1 MKKIVI
7 FAGTTEGRRLSE
19 ILADAGIAHTVCV
32 ATEYGE
38 IVMREQTDSTEAAQA
53 DGQPLVEL
61 HCGRM
66 DREQMQKFLHDE
78 GYEIVVDA
86 THPYARAVTEN
97 LWGAVDTLKSLEK
110 DAHFPIYLRLEREIA
125 GITEADGN
133 VTNIQYFE
141 NNADCAKALENTEG
155 NILLTTGSKELAVYC
170 ASGRLNNRLYVR
182 ILPGRESL
190 ELCMD
195 QGIKGRQILAL
206 QGPFSTEMN
215 AAILKQY
222 DIRHMV
228 TKNSGRTGGYQEKL
242 AAAEMLGIPV
252 YVIEPAQKTSDAA
265 GNIPGTDAYSFAG
278 ICGKLEQLCDCKLS
292 PQGSLEICLAGIGMG
307 SKDGQTQEVQH
318 AIETADILL
327 GAERMIEG
335 YSARIE
341 KKPYYMTAQI
351 LPYLEQLQESESLAQ
366 QGTLRVTV
374 LFSGDTGFYSGC
386 RKLYVAL
393 QEAIAAGQLKGSV
406 KILPGISSV
415 VSLAARVGESYEDA
429 AVLSMHGKK
438 LNHLPATVAGHEK
451 TFLLTSGSED
461 IRKIGRMLTETGL
474 GTCEV
479 IVGYQLSYPEENIR
493 ILTPEQCEEIT
504 EDGLYTCMIRNPHPQ
519 PGRLTHGREDTCFL
533 RDSSGTEGKMR
544 RTPMTKEE
552 VREVSIC
559 KLHLTERSVVYDIG
573 SGTGSVAVEIA
584 GLSGQL
590 QVYAIER
597 KPEAVELLRK
607 NREHFRMDNMEIIE
621 APAPEGLEELPVPTH
636 AFIGGSGGRLQE
648 ILQVL
653 YRKNPHMR
661 IVINAISM
669 ETIAELREV
678 METFPVEDEEILQM
692 QVNRVKKF
700 WSYHLPQAENP
711 VWICSFTF
719 RERETDLVDKV
730 KKALLAEEE
739 NRNRGN
745 GEVQR

>member
-38 IVMREQTDSTEAAQA
+38 IVMREQTDAEAVRAKEQSI
-53 DGQPLVEL
+53 VSL

-66 DREQMQKFLHDE
+66 DRQQMEEFLRNE

-86 THPYARAVTEN
+86 THPYARVVTEN
-97 LWGAVDTLKSLEK
+97 IQSAVNTLRAMERETQ
-110 DAHFPIYLRLEREIA
+110 FPIYLRLEREISE
-125 GITEADGN
+125 TPEAEDPD
-133 VTNIQYFE
+133 VSIRYFE
-141 NNADCAKALENTEG
+141 SNADCAKALENTDG
-155 NILLTTGSKELAVYC
+155 NILLTTGSKELATYC
-170 ASGRLNNRLYVR
+170 ASGRLHDRLYVR

-190 ELCMD
+190 ELCME

-222 DIRHMV
+222 DICHMV

-242 AAAEMLGIPV
+242 EAAKMLGIPV
-252 YVIEPAQKTSDAA
+252 YVIQPARKA
-265 GNIPGTDAYSFAG
+265 GEAMWNMPRTDMYSFAG
-278 ICGKLEQLCDCKLS
+278 ICGKLEQLCACKLS
-292 PQGSLEICLAGIGMG
+292 GQGSMEICLAGIGMG

-327 GAERMIEG
+327 GAERMIER
-335 YSARIE
+335 YSAKIE
-341 KKPYYMTAQI
+341 KRPYYMTEQI
-351 LPYLEQLQESESLAQ
+351 LPYLEQLQKKGITAQKDSLQ
-366 QGTLRVTV
+366 ITV

-386 RKLYVAL
+386 RKLYMAL
-393 QEAIAAGQLKGSV
+393 QEAIATGALNAGV
-406 KILPGISSV
+406 RILPGISSV
-415 VSLAARVGESYEDA
+415 VTLAARGGESYEDA
-429 AVLSMHGKK
+429 AILSMHGKK
-438 LNHLPATVAGHEK
+438 LNRLSATVESHEK
-451 TFLLTSGSED
+451 VFLLTSGSED
-461 IRKIGRMLTETGL
+461 IRKIGRLLAEAGMTD
-474 GTCEV
+474 CEV
-479 IVGYQLSYPEENIR
+479 IVGYQMSYPEESIR
-493 ILTPEQCEEIT
+493 ILTPGQCEEIT
-504 EDGLYTCMIRNPHPQ
+504 EEGLYTCLIRNPHWQ
-519 PGRLTHGREDTCFL
+519 PERLTHGRADICFL
-533 RDSSGTEGKMR
+533 RDASENEGKLR

-559 KLHLTERSVVYDIG
+559 KLHLTQNAVVYDIG
-573 SGTGSVAVEIA
+573 SGTGSVAIEIA
-584 GLSGQL
+584 GVPGRV

-607 NREHFRMDNMEIIE
+607 NSAQFHMDNIQIIE

-636 AFIGGSGGRLQE
+636 AFIGGSGGKLMD

-669 ETIAELREV
+669 ETIAELKEV
-678 METFPVEDEEILQM
+678 LDTFPVEEEEILQM
-692 QVNRVKKF
+692 QVSRVKKIL
-700 WSYHLPQAENP
+700 SYHLPQAENP

-719 RERETDLVDKV
+719 RETGTDPMDNSKKTKPGAGETGTGK
-730 KKALLAEEE
+730 
-739 NRNRGN
+739 N

>member
-38 IVMREQTDSTEAAQA
+38 IVMREQMDAEAAGA
-53 DGQPLVEL
+53 KKQPLVSL
-61 HCGRM
+61 HRGRM
-66 DREQMQKFLHDE
+66 DRKQIEEFLRNE
-78 GYEIVVDA
+78 GYGIVVDA
-86 THPYARAVTEN
+86 THPYAKVVTEN
-97 LWGAVDTLKSLEK
+97 LRGAVAALQTSEK
-110 DAHFPIYLRLEREIA
+110 KAQFPIYLRLEREISE
-125 GITEADGN
+125 TPEAEDPA
-133 VTNIQYFE
+133 VSIRYFE
-141 NNADCAKALENTEG
+141 SNADCAKALENTEG
-155 NILLTTGSKELAVYC
+155 NILLTTGSKELATYC
-170 ASGRLNNRLYVR
+170 ASGRLHDRLYVR

-190 ELCMD
+190 ELCME

-228 TKNSGRTGGYQEKL
+228 TKNSGRTGGYREKL
-242 AAAEMLGIPV
+242 EAAKMLGIPV
-252 YVIEPAQKTSDAA
+252 YVIEPARKTPDAT
-265 GNIPGTDAYSFAG
+265 GHMLRTDTYSFTG

-292 PQGSLEICLAGIGMG
+292 GQGSMEICLAGIGMG

-318 AIETADILL
+318 VIETADILL

-335 YSARIE
+335 YSAKIE
-341 KKPYYMTAQI
+341 KRPYYMAEQI
-351 LPYLEQLQESESLAQ
+351 LPYLEQLQKNGFTAQ
-366 QGTLRVTV
+366 KDPLRVTV

-393 QEAIAAGQLKGSV
+393 QETIAAGALNAGV
-406 KILPGISSV
+406 RILPGISSV

-429 AVLSMHGKK
+429 AILSMHGKK
-438 LNHLPATVAGHEK
+438 LKRLSATVESHEK
-451 TFLLTSGSED
+451 VFLLTSGSED
-461 IRKIGRMLTETGL
+461 IRKIGRLLAEAGLTD
-474 GTCEV
+474 CEV
-479 IVGYQLSYPEENIR
+479 TVGYQLSYPEESIR

-504 EDGLYTCMIRNPHPQ
+504 GEGLYTCLIRNPHWQ
-519 PGRLTHGREDTCFL
+519 PERLTHGRADICFL
-533 RDSSGTEGKMR
+533 RDAK
-544 RTPMTKEE
+544 TPMTKEE

-559 KLHLTERSVVYDIG
+559 KLHLTQNAVVYDIG
-573 SGTGSVAVEIA
+573 SGTGSVAIEIA
-584 GLSGQL
+584 GVPGGV

-607 NREHFRMDNMEIIE
+607 NQEQFHMDNIQIIE
-621 APAPEGLEELPVPTH
+621 ALAPEGLEELPVPTH
-636 AFIGGSGGRLQE
+636 AFIGGSGGRLLD

-669 ETIAELREV
+669 ETIAELKEV
-678 METFPVEDEEILQM
+678 LDTFPVEEEEILQM
-692 QVNRVKKF
+692 QVSRVKKLGG
-700 WSYHLPQAENP
+700 YHLPQAENP

-719 RERETDLVDKV
+719 REIGTAPMDNAKKTKPGAGETGNGK
-730 KKALLAEEE
+730 
-739 NRNRGN
+739 N

>member
-38 IVMREQTDSTEAAQA
+38 IVMREQMDAEAAGA
-53 DGQPLVEL
+53 KKQPLVSL
-61 HCGRM
+61 HRGRM
-66 DREQMQKFLHDE
+66 DRKQIEEFLRNE
-78 GYEIVVDA
+78 GYGIVVDA
-86 THPYARAVTEN
+86 THPYAKVVTEN
-97 LWGAVDTLKSLEK
+97 LRGAVAALQTSEK
-110 DAHFPIYLRLEREIA
+110 KAQFPIYLRLEREISE
-125 GITEADGN
+125 TPEAEDPA
-133 VTNIQYFE
+133 VSIRYFE
-141 NNADCAKALENTEG
+141 SNADCAKALENTEG
-155 NILLTTGSKELAVYC
+155 NILLTTGSKELATYC
-170 ASGRLNNRLYVR
+170 ASGRLHDRLYVR

-190 ELCMD
+190 ELCME

-228 TKNSGRTGGYQEKL
+228 TKNSGRTGGYREKL
-242 AAAEMLGIPV
+242 EAAKMLGIPV
-252 YVIEPAQKTSDAA
+252 YVIEPARKIPDAT
-265 GNIPGTDAYSFAG
+265 GHMLRTDTYSFTG

-292 PQGSLEICLAGIGMG
+292 GQGSMEICLAGIGMG

-318 AIETADILL
+318 VIETADILL

-335 YSARIE
+335 YSAKIE
-341 KKPYYMTAQI
+341 KRPYYMAEQI
-351 LPYLEQLQESESLAQ
+351 LPYLEQLQKNGFTAQ
-366 QGTLRVTV
+366 KDPLRVTV

-393 QEAIAAGQLKGSV
+393 QETIAAGALNAGV
-406 KILPGISSV
+406 RILPGISSV

-429 AVLSMHGKK
+429 AILSMHGKK
-438 LNHLPATVAGHEK
+438 LKRLSATVESHEK
-451 TFLLTSGSED
+451 VFLLTSGSED
-461 IRKIGRMLTETGL
+461 IRKIGRLLAEAGLTD
-474 GTCEV
+474 CEV
-479 IVGYQLSYPEENIR
+479 TVGYQLSYPEESIQ

-504 EDGLYTCMIRNPHPQ
+504 GEGLYTCLIRNPHWQ
-519 PGRLTHGREDTCFL
+519 PERLTHGRADICFL
-533 RDSSGTEGKMR
+533 RDAK
-544 RTPMTKEE
+544 TPMTKEE

-559 KLHLTERSVVYDIG
+559 KLHLTQNAVVYDIG
-573 SGTGSVAVEIA
+573 SGTGSVAIEIA
-584 GLSGQL
+584 GVPGGV

-607 NREHFRMDNMEIIE
+607 NQEQFHMDNIQIIE
-621 APAPEGLEELPVPTH
+621 ALAPEGLEELPVPTH
-636 AFIGGSGGRLQE
+636 AFIGGSGGRLLD

-669 ETIAELREV
+669 ETIAELKEV
-678 METFPVEDEEILQM
+678 LDTFPVEEEEILQM
-692 QVNRVKKF
+692 QVSRVKKLGG
-700 WSYHLPQAENP
+700 YHLPQAENP

-719 RERETDLVDKV
+719 REIGTAPMDNAKKTKPGAGETGNGK
-730 KKALLAEEE
+730 
-739 NRNRGN
+739 N

>member
-38 IVMREQTDSTEAAQA
+38 IVMREQTDAEAAGA
-53 DGQPLVEL
+53 KEQPLVSL
-61 HCGRM
+61 HRGRM
-66 DREQMQKFLHDE
+66 DRKQMEEFLCNE

-86 THPYARAVTEN
+86 THPYAKVVTEN
-97 LWGAVDTLKSLEK
+97 LRGAVATLQTSEK
-110 DAHFPIYLRLEREIA
+110 KAQFPIYLRLEREIVE
-125 GITEADGN
+125 TPEAEN
-133 VTNIQYFE
+133 PAVNIRYFE
-141 NNADCAKALENTEG
+141 SNADCARTLENTEG
-155 NILLTTGSKELAVYC
+155 NILLTTGSKELAMYC
-170 ASGRLNNRLYVR
+170 TSGRLHDRLYVR

-190 ELCMD
+190 ELCME

-242 AAAEMLGIPV
+242 EAAKILGIPV
-252 YVIEPAQKTSDAA
+252 YVIQPAKKAV
-265 GNIPGTDAYSFAG
+265 DAYSFAG
-278 ICGKLEQLCDCKLS
+278 ICRKLEQLCDCKFS
-292 PQGSLEICLAGIGMG
+292 GQGSMEIRLAGIGMG

-327 GAERMIEG
+327 GAERMIER
-335 YSARIE
+335 YSAKIE
-341 KKPYYMTAQI
+341 KRPYYMTEQI
-351 LPYLEQLQESESLAQ
+351 LPYLEQLQKNGITAQ
-366 QGTLRVTV
+366 KDPLRVTV

-393 QEAIAAGQLKGSV
+393 QEAVAAGVLNAGVQ
-406 KILPGISSV
+406 ILPGISSV
-415 VSLAARVGESYEDA
+415 VSLSARVGESYEDA
-429 AVLSMHGKK
+429 AILSMHGKK
-438 LNHLPATVAGHEK
+438 LNRLSATVESHEK
-451 TFLLTSGSED
+451 VFLLTSGSED
-461 IRKIGRMLTETGL
+461 IRKIGRLLAEAGLTD
-474 GTCEV
+474 CEV
-479 IVGYQLSYPEENIR
+479 TVGYQMSYPEENIR
-493 ILTPEQCEEIT
+493 LLTPGKCEEIT
-504 EDGLYTCMIRNPHPQ
+504 EEGLYTCLIRNPHWQ
-519 PGRLTHGREDTCFL
+519 PERLSHGRADTCFL
-533 RDSSGTEGKMR
+533 RDAK
-544 RTPMTKEE
+544 TPMTKEE

-559 KLHLTERSVVYDIG
+559 KLHLTQNAVVYDIG
-573 SGTGSVAVEIA
+573 SGTGSVAIEIA
-584 GLSGQL
+584 GVPGEV

-607 NREHFRMDNMEIIE
+607 NREQFHMDNIQIIE

-636 AFIGGSGGRLQE
+636 AFIGGSGGRLMD
-648 ILQVL
+648 ILRVL
-653 YRKNPHMR
+653 YRKNSHMR

-669 ETIAELREV
+669 ETIAEFKEV
-678 METFPVEDEEILQM
+678 LDTFPVEEEEILQM
-692 QVNRVKKF
+692 QVSRVKKLGG
-700 WSYHLPQAENP
+700 YHLPQAENP

-719 RERETDLVDKV
+719 REIGTDPMDNATKTKQDAGETGNGK
-730 KKALLAEEE
+730 
-739 NRNRGN
+739 N

>member
-1 MKKIVI
+1 MESRMKKIVI

-38 IVMREQTDSTEAAQA
+38 IVMREQTDAETARTKE
-53 DGQPLVEL
+53 QPFVSL
-61 HCGRM
+61 HRGRM
-66 DREQMQKFLHDE
+66 DREQMEEFLRNE

-86 THPYARAVTEN
+86 THPYARVVTEN
-97 LWGAVDTLKSLEK
+97 IQSAVNTLRTTERETQ
-110 DAHFPIYLRLEREIA
+110 FPIYLRLEREIA
-125 GITEADGN
+125 ETPEAEDPA
-133 VTNIQYFE
+133 VSIRYFE
-141 NNADCAKALENTEG
+141 SNADCANVLENTEG
-155 NILLTTGSKELAVYC
+155 NILLTTGSKELATYC
-170 ASGRLNNRLYVR
+170 ASGRLHDRLYVR

-190 ELCMD
+190 ELCME

-215 AAILKQY
+215 VAILKQY

-242 AAAEMLGIPV
+242 EAAKMLGILV
-252 YVIEPAQKTSDAA
+252 YVIQPAGKAWDT
-265 GNIPGTDAYSFAG
+265 YSFAG
-278 ICGKLEQLCDCKLS
+278 ICEKLEQLCDCKIS
-292 PQGSLEICLAGIGMG
+292 GQGSMEICLAGIGMG
-307 SKDGQTQEVQH
+307 SKVGQTQEVQH

-327 GAERMIEG
+327 GAERMIER
-335 YSARIE
+335 YSAKIE
-341 KKPYYMTAQI
+341 KRPYYMTEQI
-351 LPYLEQLQESESLAQ
+351 LPYLEQLQENGITAQ
-366 QGTLRVTV
+366 KDPLRVTV

-393 QEAIAAGQLKGSV
+393 QEAVAIGALNAEV
-406 KILPGISSV
+406 RILPGISSV
-415 VSLAARVGESYEDA
+415 ATLAARVGESYEDA
-429 AVLSMHGKK
+429 AILSMHGKK
-438 LNHLPATVAGHEK
+438 LNRLSTTVESHEK
-451 TFLLTSGSED
+451 VFLLTSGNED
-461 IRKIGRMLTETGL
+461 IRKIGRSLAEAGLTD
-474 GTCEV
+474 CEV
-479 IVGYQLSYPEENIR
+479 TVGYQLSYPEESIR
-493 ILTPEQCEEIT
+493 ILTPGQCEEIT
-504 EDGLYTCMIRNPHPQ
+504 GEGLYTCLIRNPHWQ
-519 PGRLTHGREDTCFL
+519 PERLTHGRADICFL
-533 RDSSGTEGKMR
+533 RDAK
-544 RTPMTKEE
+544 TPMTKEE

-559 KLHLTERSVVYDIG
+559 KLHLTQNAVVYDIG
-573 SGTGSVAVEIA
+573 SGTGSVAIEIA
-584 GLSGQL
+584 GVPGRV

-607 NREHFRMDNMEIIE
+607 NREHFHMDNIQIIE

-636 AFIGGSGGRLQE
+636 AFIGGSGGRLLD

-678 METFPVEDEEILQM
+678 LEAFSVEEEEILQM
-692 QVNRVKKF
+692 QVSRVKKLLN
-700 WSYHLPQAENP
+700 YHLPQAENP

-719 RERETDLVDKV
+719 RETGTDPMDNEKKTKQDAGETGNGK
-730 KKALLAEEE
+730 
-739 NRNRGN
+739 N

>member
-38 IVMREQTDSTEAAQA
+38 IVMREQTDAEAAGA
-53 DGQPLVEL
+53 KEQPLVSL
-61 HCGRM
+61 HRGRM
-66 DREQMQKFLHDE
+66 DRKQMEEFLCNE

-86 THPYARAVTEN
+86 THPYAKVVTEN
-97 LWGAVDTLKSLEK
+97 LRGAVATLQTSEK
-110 DAHFPIYLRLEREIA
+110 KAHFPIYLRLEREIVE
-125 GITEADGN
+125 TPEAEN
-133 VTNIQYFE
+133 PAVNIRYFE
-141 NNADCAKALENTEG
+141 SNADCARALENTEG
-155 NILLTTGSKELAVYC
+155 NILLTTGSKELATYC
-170 ASGRLNNRLYVR
+170 ASGRLHDRLYVR

-190 ELCMD
+190 ELCME

-228 TKNSGRTGGYQEKL
+228 TKNSGRIGGYQEKL
-242 AAAEMLGIPV
+242 EAAKILGIPV
-252 YVIEPAQKTSDAA
+252 YVIQPARKAVEAT
-265 GNIPGTDAYSFAG
+265 GNTLRTDTYSFAG
-278 ICGKLEQLCDCKLS
+278 ICRKLEQLCDCKLS
-292 PQGSLEICLAGIGMG
+292 GQGSMEICLAGIGMG

-327 GAERMIEG
+327 GAERMIER
-335 YSARIE
+335 YSAKIE
-341 KKPYYMTAQI
+341 KRPYYMTEQI
-351 LPYLEQLQESESLAQ
+351 LPYLEQLQKNGLTAQ
-366 QGTLRVTV
+366 KDPLQVTV

-393 QEAIAAGQLKGSV
+393 QEAVAAGALNAGV
-406 KILPGISSV
+406 RILPGISSV
-415 VSLAARVGESYEDA
+415 ATLAARVGESYEDA
-429 AVLSMHGKK
+429 AILSMHGKK
-438 LNHLPATVAGHEK
+438 LNRLSTTVESHEK
-451 TFLLTSGSED
+451 VFLLTSGSED
-461 IRKIGRMLTETGL
+461 IRKIGHLLAEAGLTD
-474 GTCEV
+474 CEV
-479 IVGYQLSYPEENIR
+479 IVGYQLSYPEESIR
-493 ILTPEQCEEIT
+493 ILTPGQCEEIT
-504 EDGLYTCMIRNPHPQ
+504 EEGLYTCLIRNPHWQ
-519 PGRLTHGREDTCFL
+519 PERLTHGRADTCFL
-533 RDSSGTEGKMR
+533 RDASGTEEKLR

-559 KLHLTERSVVYDIG
+559 KLHLTQNAVVYDIG
-573 SGTGSVAVEIA
+573 SGTGSVAIETA
-584 GLSGQL
+584 GVPGEVR
-590 QVYAIER
+590 VYAIER

-607 NREHFRMDNMEIIE
+607 NREQFHMDNIQIIE

-636 AFIGGSGGRLQE
+636 AFIGGSGGRLLD
-648 ILQVL
+648 ILQTL

-669 ETIAELREV
+669 ETIAELKEV
-678 METFPVEDEEILQM
+678 LDTFPVEEEEILQM
-692 QVNRVKKF
+692 QVSRVKKLGG
-700 WSYHLPQAENP
+700 YHLPQAENP

-719 RERETDLVDKV
+719 RETGTDPMDNATKTKQDAGETGNGK
-730 KKALLAEEE
+730 
-739 NRNRGN
+739 N

>member
-38 IVMREQTDSTEAAQA
+38 IVMREQTDLATVQEN
-53 DGQPLVEL
+53 GQPLVKL
-61 HCGRM
+61 HRGRM
-66 DREQMQKFLHDE
+66 DREQMEEFLRNE

-86 THPYARAVTEN
+86 THPYAEVVTEN
-97 LWGAVDTLKSLEK
+97 IRGAVAAIQSSEK
-110 DAHFPIYLRLEREIA
+110 DAQFPIYLRLERQIDGA
-125 GITEADGN
+125 AEAEEN

-141 NNADCAKALENTEG
+141 NNADCVKALEDTEG
-155 NILLTTGSKELAVYC
+155 NILLTTGSKELATYC
-170 ASGRLNNRLYVR
+170 ASGRLHDRLYVR

-190 ELCMD
+190 ELCME

-242 AAAEMLGIPV
+242 EAAKMLGIPV
-252 YVIEPAQKTSDAA
+252 YVIEPAQKTSNAA
-265 GNIPGTDAYSFAG
+265 GNMLGTDTYSFAG
-278 ICGKLEQLCDCKLS
+278 ICGKLEELCDCKLFG
-292 PQGSLEICLAGIGMG
+292 QGSMEICLAGIGMG
-307 SKDGQTQEVQH
+307 SRDTQTQEVQH

-335 YSARIE
+335 YSAKIE
-341 KKPYYMTAQI
+341 KQPHYMSAQI
-351 LPYLEQLQESESLAQ
+351 LPYLEQLQKSGITAQ
-366 QGTLRVTV
+366 QEKLRVTV

-393 QEAIAAGQLKGSV
+393 QEAITAGRLNAKV
-406 KILPGISSV
+406 RILPGISSV
-415 VSLAARVGESYEDA
+415 VSLAARMGESYEDA
-429 AVLSMHGKK
+429 AILSMHGKK
-438 LNHLPATVAGHEK
+438 LNHLSATVESHEK
-451 TFLLTSGSED
+451 VFLLTSGSED
-461 IRKIGRMLTETGL
+461 IRKIGRLLAEAGLTD
-474 GTCEV
+474 CEV
-479 IVGYQLSYPEENIR
+479 IAGYQMSYPEESIR

-504 EDGLYTCMIRNPHPQ
+504 EEGLYTCLIRNPHPQ
-519 PGRLTHGREDTCFL
+519 PRRLTHGRADSCFL
-533 RDSSGTEGKMR
+533 RDASGTEGNLR

-559 KLHLTERSVVYDIG
+559 KLHLTNGAVVYDIG
-573 SGTGSVAVEIA
+573 SGTGSVAIEIA
-584 GLSGQL
+584 GVPGRV

-607 NREHFRMDNMEIIE
+607 NREHFHMDNIQIIE

-636 AFIGGSGGRLQE
+636 AFIGGSGGRLPD

-653 YRKNPHMR
+653 YRKNPHIR

-669 ETIAELREV
+669 ETIAELKEV
-678 METFPVEDEEILQM
+678 LEAFPVEDEEILQM
-692 QVNRVKKF
+692 QVNRVKKLG
-700 WSYHLPQAENP
+700 SYHLPQAENP

-719 RERETDLVDKV
+719 REEE
-730 KKALLAEEE
+730 KKDS
-739 NRNRGN
+739 
-745 GEVQR
+745 

>member
-38 IVMREQTDSTEAAQA
+38 IVMREQMEGTEAARTK
-53 DGQPLVEL
+53 GQPLVSL
-61 HCGRM
+61 HRGRM
-66 DREQMQKFLHDE
+66 DRKQMEEFLCNE

-86 THPYARAVTEN
+86 THPYARVVTEN
-97 LWGAVDTLKSLEK
+97 IRDAVKTQS
-110 DAHFPIYLRLEREIA
+110 PIYLRLEREISE
-125 GITEADGN
+125 TPEAEN
-133 VTNIQYFE
+133 PAVSIRYFE
-141 NNADCAKALENTEG
+141 SNADCAKALENTEG
-155 NILLTTGSKELAVYC
+155 NILLTTGSKELATYC
-170 ASGRLNNRLYVR
+170 ASGRLHDRLYVR

-190 ELCMD
+190 ELCME

-242 AAAEMLGIPV
+242 EAAKILGIPV
-252 YVIEPAQKTSDAA
+252 YVIEPARKTPDAT
-265 GNIPGTDAYSFAG
+265 GHMLRTDTYSFAG

-292 PQGSLEICLAGIGMG
+292 GQGSMEICLAGIGMG

-327 GAERMIEG
+327 GAERMIER
-335 YSARIE
+335 YSAKIE
-341 KKPYYMTAQI
+341 KRPYYMTEQI
-351 LPYLEQLQESESLAQ
+351 LPYLEQLQENGITAQ
-366 QGTLRVTV
+366 KDPLRVTV

-386 RKLYVAL
+386 RKLYAAL
-393 QEAIAAGQLKGSV
+393 QEAVAIGALKAEV
-406 KILPGISSV
+406 RTLPGISSV
-415 VSLAARVGESYEDA
+415 ATLAARVGESYEDA
-429 AVLSMHGKK
+429 AILSMHGKK
-438 LNHLPATVAGHEK
+438 LNRLSTTVESHEK
-451 TFLLTSGSED
+451 VFLLTSGSED
-461 IRKIGRMLTETGL
+461 IRKIGRLLAEAGLTD
-474 GTCEV
+474 CEV
-479 IVGYQLSYPEENIR
+479 IVGYQLSYPEESIR
-493 ILTPEQCEEIT
+493 ILTPGQCEEIT
-504 EDGLYTCMIRNPHPQ
+504 EEGLYTCLIRNPHWQ
-519 PGRLTHGREDTCFL
+519 PERLTHGRSDTCFL
-533 RDSSGTEGKMR
+533 RDAK
-544 RTPMTKEE
+544 TPMTKEE

-559 KLHLTERSVVYDIG
+559 KLHLTQNAVVYDIG
-573 SGTGSVAVEIA
+573 SGTGSVAIEIA
-584 GLSGQL
+584 GVPGGV

-607 NREHFRMDNMEIIE
+607 NREQFHMDNIQIIE

-636 AFIGGSGGRLQE
+636 AFIGGSGGRLLD
-648 ILQVL
+648 ILRVL

-669 ETIAELREV
+669 ETIAELKEV
-678 METFPVEDEEILQM
+678 LDTFPVAEEEILQM
-692 QVNRVKKF
+692 QVSRVKKLL
-700 WSYHLPQAENP
+700 SYHLPQAENP

-719 RERETDLVDKV
+719 REIGTDPMDNEEKTKPDAGETGNGK
-730 KKALLAEEE
+730 
-739 NRNRGN
+739 N

>member
-38 IVMREQTDSTEAAQA
+38 IVMREQTDAEAARA
-53 DGQPLVEL
+53 KGHSLVSL
-61 HCGRM
+61 HRGRM
-66 DREQMQKFLHDE
+66 DRKQMEEFLCND

-86 THPYARAVTEN
+86 THPYARVVTEN
-97 LWGAVDTLKSLEK
+97 IRDAVKTQSS
-110 DAHFPIYLRLEREIA
+110 IYLRLEREISQ
-125 GITEADGN
+125 TPEAEDPA
-133 VTNIQYFE
+133 VSIRYFE
-141 NNADCAKALENTEG
+141 SNADCAKVLENTEG
-155 NILLTTGSKELAVYC
+155 NILLTTGSKELATYC
-170 ASGRLNNRLYVR
+170 ASGRLHERLYVR

-190 ELCMD
+190 ELCME

-228 TKNSGRTGGYQEKL
+228 TKNSGRTGGYREKL
-242 AAAEMLGIPV
+242 EAAKMLGIPV
-252 YVIEPAQKTSDAA
+252 YVIQPVKNTVEAI
-265 GNIPGTDAYSFAG
+265 GNMPRTDTYSFEG

-292 PQGSLEICLAGIGMG
+292 GQGSMEICLAGIGMG

-327 GAERMIEG
+327 GAERMIER
-335 YSARIE
+335 YSAKIE
-341 KKPYYMTAQI
+341 KRPYYMTEQI
-351 LPYLEQLQESESLAQ
+351 LPYLEQLQKNGFTAQ
-366 QGTLRVTV
+366 KDPLRVTV

-393 QEAIAAGQLKGSV
+393 QETIAAGALNARV
-406 KILPGISSV
+406 RILPGISSV

-429 AVLSMHGKK
+429 AILSMHGKK
-438 LNHLPATVAGHEK
+438 LNRLSATVESHEK
-451 TFLLTSGSED
+451 VFLLTSGSED
-461 IRKIGRMLTETGL
+461 IRKIGRLLAEAGLTD
-474 GTCEV
+474 CEV
-479 IVGYQLSYPEENIR
+479 IVGYQLSYPEESIR
-493 ILTPEQCEEIT
+493 ILTPGQCEEIT
-504 EDGLYTCMIRNPHPQ
+504 EEGLYTCLIRNPHWQ
-519 PGRLTHGREDTCFL
+519 PERLTHGRSDTCFL
-533 RDSSGTEGKMR
+533 RDAK
-544 RTPMTKEE
+544 TPMTKEE

-559 KLHLTERSVVYDIG
+559 KLHLTQNAVVYDIG
-573 SGTGSVAVEIA
+573 SGTGSVAIEIA
-584 GLSGQL
+584 GVPGGV

-597 KPEAVELLRK
+597 KPETVELLRK
-607 NREHFRMDNMEIIE
+607 NREQFHMDNIQIIE

-636 AFIGGSGGRLQE
+636 AFVGGSGGRLPD
-648 ILQVL
+648 ILQTL

-669 ETIAELREV
+669 ETIAELKEV
-678 METFPVEDEEILQM
+678 LDTFPVEEEEILQM
-692 QVNRVKKF
+692 QVSRVKKLGG
-700 WSYHLPQAENP
+700 YHLPQAENP

-719 RERETDLVDKV
+719 RETGTNPMDNAKKTKPGIGETGNGK
-730 KKALLAEEE
+730 
-739 NRNRGN
+739 N

>member
-1 MKKIVI
+1 M
-7 FAGTTEGRRLSE
+7 SE

-38 IVMREQTDSTEAAQA
+38 IVMREQTESTKAMQTA
-53 DGQPLVEL
+53 GQPIVNL

-86 THPYARAVTEN
+86 THPYARVVTEN
-97 LWGAVDTLKSLEK
+97 LRGAVDTLKSLEK
-110 DAHFPIYLRLEREIA
+110 DAHFPIYLRLERKID
-125 GITEADGN
+125 GITEADGI
-133 VTNIQYFE
+133 VTNVQYFE

-170 ASGRLNNRLYVR
+170 ASGRLKDRLHVR

-190 ELCMD
+190 ELCME

-228 TKNSGRTGGYQEKL
+228 TKNSGRAGGCQEKL
-242 AAAEMLGIPV
+242 EAAKMLGIPV
-252 YVIEPAQKTSDAA
+252 YVIESAQKTSDAA
-265 GNIPGTDAYSFAG
+265 GNIPGTDSYSFAG
-278 ICGKLEQLCDCKLS
+278 ICGKLGQLCDCKIS
-292 PQGSLEICLAGIGMG
+292 QQGSLEICLAGIGMG
-307 SKDGQTQEVQH
+307 SRDCMTKEVQQT
-318 AIETADILL
+318 IETADILL
-327 GAERMIEG
+327 GAERMIAD

-341 KKPYYMTAQI
+341 KKPYYMAAQI
-351 LPYLEQLQESESLAQ
+351 LPYLEKLQESEELAQ
-366 QGTLRVTV
+366 QETLRVAV

-386 RKLYVAL
+386 RKLYVEL
-393 QEAIAAGQLKGSV
+393 QEAIAAGQLRGSV
-406 KILPGISSV
+406 RILPGISSV

-429 AVLSMHGKK
+429 AILSMHGKK
-438 LNHLPATVAGHEK
+438 LNRLAATVESHEK
-451 TFLLTSGSED
+451 VFLLTSGCED
-461 IRKIGRMLTETGL
+461 IRKIGQTLTEAGL
-474 GTCEV
+474 GDCEV
-479 IVGYQLSYPEENIR
+479 IAGYQLSYPEENIR
-493 ILTPEQCEEIT
+493 ILTPEQCEEVT
-504 EDGLYTCMIRNPHPQ
+504 EKGLYTCLIRNPHPQ
-519 PGRLTHGREDTCFL
+519 PEPLTHGRADTCFL
-533 RDSSGTEGKMR
+533 RDASGTGGKLR

-559 KLHLTERSVVYDIG
+559 KLHLTDGAVVYDIG

-584 GLSGQL
+584 GLSETVH
-590 QVYAIER
+590 VYAIER

-607 NREHFRMDNMEIIE
+607 NREHFHMDNMEIIE
-621 APAPEGLEELPVPTH
+621 ALAPEGLEELPVPTH
-636 AFIGGSGGRLQE
+636 AFIGGSGGRLMD
-648 ILQVL
+648 ILQTL

-669 ETIAELREV
+669 ETIAELQEV
-678 METFPVEDEEILQM
+678 LEAFPVEDEEILQM
-692 QVNRVKKF
+692 QVNRVKKLG
-700 WSYHLPQAENP
+700 SYHLPQAENP

-719 RERETDLVDKV
+719 REGETGSMDKV
-730 KKALLAEEE
+730 KKALLTEEE
-739 NRNRGN
+739 NGNREN

>member
-38 IVMREQTDSTEAAQA
+38 IVMREQMDAEAAGAQE
-53 DGQPLVEL
+53 QPLVSL
-61 HCGRM
+61 HRGRM
-66 DREQMQKFLHDE
+66 DRKQIEEFLCNE
-78 GYEIVVDA
+78 GYGIVVDA
-86 THPYARAVTEN
+86 THPYAKVVTEN
-97 LWGAVDTLKSLEK
+97 MRGAVAALQTFEK
-110 DAHFPIYLRLEREIA
+110 KAQSPIYLRLEREISE
-125 GITEADGN
+125 TPEAEN
-133 VTNIQYFE
+133 PAVSIRYFE
-141 NNADCAKALENTEG
+141 SNADCAKALENTEG
-155 NILLTTGSKELAVYC
+155 NILLTIGSKELATYC
-170 ASGRLNNRLYVR
+170 ASGRLHDRLYVR

-190 ELCMD
+190 ELCME

-242 AAAEMLGIPV
+242 EAAKMLGIPV
-252 YVIEPAQKTSDAA
+252 YVIQPARKA
-265 GNIPGTDAYSFAG
+265 GNTYSFAG

-292 PQGSLEICLAGIGMG
+292 GQGSMEICLAGIGMG

-327 GAERMIEG
+327 GAERMIER
-335 YSARIE
+335 YSAKIE
-341 KKPYYMTAQI
+341 KRPYYMAEQI
-351 LPYLEQLQESESLAQ
+351 LPYLEQLQKNGLTVQ
-366 QGTLRVTV
+366 KDPLRVTV

-393 QEAIAAGQLKGSV
+393 QEAIAAGALNAGV
-406 KILPGISSV
+406 RVLPGISSV

-429 AVLSMHGKK
+429 AILSMHGKK
-438 LNHLPATVAGHEK
+438 LNRLSATVESHEK
-451 TFLLTSGSED
+451 VFLLTSGSED
-461 IRKIGRMLTETGL
+461 IRKIGRLLAEAGLTD
-474 GTCEV
+474 CEV
-479 IVGYQLSYPEENIR
+479 IVGYQLSYPAENIQ
-493 ILTPEQCEEIT
+493 ILTPGQCEEIT
-504 EDGLYTCMIRNPHPQ
+504 EEGLYTCLIRNPHWQ
-519 PGRLTHGREDTCFL
+519 PERLTHGRADICFL
-533 RDSSGTEGKMR
+533 RDAK
-544 RTPMTKEE
+544 TPMTKEE

-559 KLHLTERSVVYDIG
+559 KLHLTQNTVVYDIG
-573 SGTGSVAVEIA
+573 SGTGSVAIEIA
-584 GLSGQL
+584 GVSGGV

-607 NREHFRMDNMEIIE
+607 NREQFHMDNIQIIE

-636 AFIGGSGGRLQE
+636 AFIGGSGGRLLD
-648 ILQVL
+648 ILQTL

-669 ETIAELREV
+669 ETIAELKEV
-678 METFPVEDEEILQM
+678 LDTFPVEEEEILQM
-692 QVNRVKKF
+692 QVSRVKKLGG
-700 WSYHLPQAENP
+700 YHLPQAENP

-719 RERETDLVDKV
+719 REIGTDPMDNAKKTKQDAGETGNGK
-730 KKALLAEEE
+730 
-739 NRNRGN
+739 N

>member
-19 ILADAGIAHTVCV
+19 ILADAGITHTVCV

-38 IVMREQTDSTEAAQA
+38 IVMREQTDAEAARTKE
-53 DGQPLVEL
+53 QPFVSL
-61 HCGRM
+61 HRGRM
-66 DREQMQKFLHDE
+66 DREQMEEFLRNE

-86 THPYARAVTEN
+86 THPYARVVTEN
-97 LWGAVDTLKSLEK
+97 LRGAVAALQTSEK
-110 DAHFPIYLRLEREIA
+110 KAQFPIYLRLEREISE
-125 GITEADGN
+125 TPEAEDPA
-133 VTNIQYFE
+133 VSIRYFE
-141 NNADCAKALENTEG
+141 SNADCAKALENTEG
-155 NILLTTGSKELAVYC
+155 NILLTTGSKELATYC
-170 ASGRLNNRLYVR
+170 ASGRLHDRLYVR

-190 ELCMD
+190 ELCME

-242 AAAEMLGIPV
+242 EAAKMLGIPV
-252 YVIEPAQKTSDAA
+252 YVIQPAGKAWDT
-265 GNIPGTDAYSFAG
+265 YSFAG
-278 ICGKLEQLCDCKLS
+278 ICEKLEQLCDCKIS
-292 PQGSLEICLAGIGMG
+292 GQGSMEICLAGIGMG
-307 SKDGQTQEVQH
+307 SKVGQTQEVQH

-327 GAERMIEG
+327 GAERMIER
-335 YSARIE
+335 YSAKIE
-341 KKPYYMTAQI
+341 KRPYYMTEQI
-351 LPYLEQLQESESLAQ
+351 LPYLEQLPENGITAQ
-366 QGTLRVTV
+366 KDPLRVTV

-393 QEAIAAGQLKGSV
+393 QEAVAIGALNAEV
-406 KILPGISSV
+406 RILPGISSV
-415 VSLAARVGESYEDA
+415 ATLAARVGESYEDA
-429 AVLSMHGKK
+429 AILSMHGKK
-438 LNHLPATVAGHEK
+438 LNRLSTTVESHEK
-451 TFLLTSGSED
+451 VFLLTSGSED
-461 IRKIGRMLTETGL
+461 IRKIGRSLAEAGLTD
-474 GTCEV
+474 CEV
-479 IVGYQLSYPEENIR
+479 TVGYQLSYPEESIR
-493 ILTPEQCEEIT
+493 ILTPGQCEEIT
-504 EDGLYTCMIRNPHPQ
+504 GEGLYTCLIRNPHWQ
-519 PGRLTHGREDTCFL
+519 PERLTHGRADICFL
-533 RDSSGTEGKMR
+533 RDAK
-544 RTPMTKEE
+544 TPMTKEE

-559 KLHLTERSVVYDIG
+559 KLHLTQNAVVYDIG
-573 SGTGSVAVEIA
+573 SGTGSVAIEIA
-584 GLSGQL
+584 GVPGGV

-607 NREHFRMDNMEIIE
+607 NREQFHMDNIQIIE

-636 AFIGGSGGRLQE
+636 AFIGGSGGRLLD
-648 ILQVL
+648 ILQTL

-678 METFPVEDEEILQM
+678 LEAFPVEEEEILQM
-692 QVNRVKKF
+692 QVSRVKKLGG
-700 WSYHLPQAENP
+700 YHLPQAENP

-719 RERETDLVDKV
+719 REIGTDPMDNAKKTKQGAGETGNGK
-730 KKALLAEEE
+730 
-739 NRNRGN
+739 N

>member
-19 ILADAGIAHTVCV
+19 ILADAGITHTVCV

-38 IVMREQTDSTEAAQA
+38 IVMREQTDAETARAK
-53 DGQPLVEL
+53 GQTLVSL
-61 HCGRM
+61 HRGRL
-66 DREQMQKFLHDE
+66 DRKQMEEFLRNE

-86 THPYARAVTEN
+86 THPYARVVTEN
-97 LWGAVDTLKSLEK
+97 IQSAVNTLRTTERETQ
-110 DAHFPIYLRLEREIA
+110 FPIYLRLEREIA
-125 GITEADGN
+125 ETPEAEDPA
-133 VTNIQYFE
+133 VSIRYFE
-141 NNADCAKALENTEG
+141 SNADCAKVLENTEG
-155 NILLTTGSKELAVYC
+155 NILLTTGSKELATYC
-170 ASGRLNNRLYVR
+170 ASGRLHDRLYVR

-190 ELCMD
+190 ELCME

-242 AAAEMLGIPV
+242 EAAKMLGIPV
-252 YVIEPAQKTSDAA
+252 YVIQPAGKAWDT
-265 GNIPGTDAYSFAG
+265 YSFAG
-278 ICGKLEQLCDCKLS
+278 ICEKLEQLCDCKLS
-292 PQGSLEICLAGIGMG
+292 GQGSMEICLAGIGMG

-327 GAERMIEG
+327 GAERMIER
-335 YSARIE
+335 YSAKIE
-341 KKPYYMTAQI
+341 KRPYYMTEQI
-351 LPYLEQLQESESLAQ
+351 LPYLEQLQENGITAQ
-366 QGTLRVTV
+366 KDPLRVTV

-393 QEAIAAGQLKGSV
+393 QEAVAIGALNAEV
-406 KILPGISSV
+406 RILPGISSV
-415 VSLAARVGESYEDA
+415 ATLAARVGESYEDA
-429 AVLSMHGKK
+429 AILSMHGKK
-438 LNHLPATVAGHEK
+438 LNRLSTTVESHEK
-451 TFLLTSGSED
+451 VFLLTSGSED
-461 IRKIGRMLTETGL
+461 IRKIGRSLAEAGLTD
-474 GTCEV
+474 CEV
-479 IVGYQLSYPEENIR
+479 TVGYQLSYPEESIR
-493 ILTPEQCEEIT
+493 ILTPGQCEEIT
-504 EDGLYTCMIRNPHPQ
+504 GEGLYTCLIRNPHWQ
-519 PGRLTHGREDTCFL
+519 PERLTHGRADICFL
-533 RDSSGTEGKMR
+533 RDAK
-544 RTPMTKEE
+544 TPMTKEE

-559 KLHLTERSVVYDIG
+559 KLHLTQNAVVYDIG
-573 SGTGSVAVEIA
+573 SGTGSVAIEIA
-584 GLSGQL
+584 GVPGRV

-607 NREHFRMDNMEIIE
+607 NRAHFHMDNIQIIE

-636 AFIGGSGGRLQE
+636 AFIGGSGGRLLD

-669 ETIAELREV
+669 ETIAELKEV
-678 METFPVEDEEILQM
+678 LDTFPVEEEEILQM
-692 QVNRVKKF
+692 QVSRVKKLL
-700 WSYHLPQAENP
+700 SYHMPQAENP

-719 RERETDLVDKV
+719 RETGTDPMDNEKKTKPGAGETGNGK
-730 KKALLAEEE
+730 
-739 NRNRGN
+739 N

>member
-19 ILADAGIAHTVCV
+19 ILADAGITHTVCV

-38 IVMREQTDSTEAAQA
+38 IVMREQTDAEAARTKE
-53 DGQPLVEL
+53 QPFVSL
-61 HCGRM
+61 HRGRM
-66 DREQMQKFLHDE
+66 DREQMEEFLRNE

-86 THPYARAVTEN
+86 THPYARVVTEN
-97 LWGAVDTLKSLEK
+97 IQSAVNTLRTTERETQ
-110 DAHFPIYLRLEREIA
+110 FPIYLRLEREISE
-125 GITEADGN
+125 TPEAEDP
-133 VTNIQYFE
+133 VVSIRYFE
-141 NNADCAKALENTEG
+141 SNADCAKALENTEG
-155 NILLTTGSKELAVYC
+155 NILLTTGSKELATYC
-170 ASGRLNNRLYVR
+170 ASGRLHDRLYVR

-190 ELCMD
+190 ELCME

-242 AAAEMLGIPV
+242 EAAKMLGIPV
-252 YVIEPAQKTSDAA
+252 YVIQPAGKAWDT
-265 GNIPGTDAYSFAG
+265 YSFAG
-278 ICGKLEQLCDCKLS
+278 ICEKLEQLCDCKIS
-292 PQGSLEICLAGIGMG
+292 GQGSMEICLAGIGMG
-307 SKDGQTQEVQH
+307 SKVGQTQEVQH

-327 GAERMIEG
+327 GAERMIER
-335 YSARIE
+335 YSVKIE
-341 KKPYYMTAQI
+341 KRPYYMTEQI
-351 LPYLEQLQESESLAQ
+351 LPYLEQLPENGITAQ
-366 QGTLRVTV
+366 KDPLRVTV

-393 QEAIAAGQLKGSV
+393 QEAVAIGALNAEV
-406 KILPGISSV
+406 RILPGISSV
-415 VSLAARVGESYEDA
+415 ATLAARVGESYEDA
-429 AVLSMHGKK
+429 AILSMHGKK
-438 LNHLPATVAGHEK
+438 LNRLSTTVESHEK
-451 TFLLTSGSED
+451 VFLLTSGSED
-461 IRKIGRMLTETGL
+461 IRKIGRSLAEAGLTD
-474 GTCEV
+474 CEV
-479 IVGYQLSYPEENIR
+479 TVGYQLSYPEESIR
-493 ILTPEQCEEIT
+493 ILTPGQCEEIT
-504 EDGLYTCMIRNPHPQ
+504 GEGLYTCLIRNPHWQ
-519 PGRLTHGREDTCFL
+519 PERLTHGRADICFL
-533 RDSSGTEGKMR
+533 RDAK
-544 RTPMTKEE
+544 TPMTKEE

-559 KLHLTERSVVYDIG
+559 KLHLTQNAVVYDIG
-573 SGTGSVAVEIA
+573 SGTGSVAIEIA
-584 GLSGQL
+584 GVPGRV

-607 NREHFRMDNMEIIE
+607 NRAHFHMDNIQIIE

-636 AFIGGSGGRLQE
+636 AFIGGSGGRLLD

-669 ETIAELREV
+669 ETIAELKEV
-678 METFPVEDEEILQM
+678 LDTFPVEEEEILQM
-692 QVNRVKKF
+692 QVSRVKKLL
-700 WSYHLPQAENP
+700 SYHLPQAENP

-719 RERETDLVDKV
+719 RETGTDPMDNEKKTKPGAGETGNGK
-730 KKALLAEEE
+730 
-739 NRNRGN
+739 N

>member
-38 IVMREQTDSTEAAQA
+38 IVMREQTESTETVQA
-53 DGQPLVEL
+53 DSQPLVRL
-61 HCGRM
+61 HRGRM
-66 DREQMQKFLHDE
+66 DQEQIQKFLQDE

-86 THPYARAVTEN
+86 THPYARVVTEN
-97 LWGAVDTLKSLEK
+97 LRGAVDALKSSEK
-110 DAHFPIYLRLEREIA
+110 DAQFPIYLRLEREIDES
-125 GITEADGN
+125 TEADDN
-133 VTNIQYFE
+133 VADIRYFE

-155 NILLTTGSKELAVYC
+155 NILLTTGSKELAAYC
-170 ASGRLNNRLYVR
+170 ASGRLNDRLYVR

-190 ELCMD
+190 ELCME

-242 AAAEMLGIPV
+242 EAAKMLGIPV
-252 YVIEPAQKTSDAA
+252 YVIEPVQVPAA
-265 GNIPGTDAYSFAG
+265 TQNAVGTDTYSFKG
-278 ICGKLEQLCDCKLS
+278 ICGKLEQLCGCKLS
-292 PQGSLEICLAGIGMG
+292 QQGSMEICLAGIGMG
-307 SKDGQTQEVQH
+307 SREGLTGEVQH

-341 KKPYYMTAQI
+341 KQPYYMTAQI
-351 LPYLEQLQESESLAQ
+351 LPYLEKIQESELPAQ
-366 QGTLRVTV
+366 RGTLRVTV

-393 QEAIAAGQLKGSV
+393 QEAIAVGRLKGRV
-406 KILPGISSV
+406 QILPGLSSV

-438 LNHLPATVAGHEK
+438 LNHLPATVESHEK

-461 IRKIGRMLTETGL
+461 IRKIGRMLTEAGL

-479 IVGYQLSYPEENIR
+479 IIGYQMSYPEENIR
-493 ILTPEQCEEIT
+493 ILTPEQCVEVTEE
-504 EDGLYTCMIRNPHPQ
+504 GLYTCLIRNLHPQ
-519 PGRLTHGREDTCFL
+519 PGRLTHGRADTCFL
-533 RDSSGTEGKMR
+533 RDSAGTEGKLR

-559 KLHLTERSVVYDIG
+559 KLHLTKKSVVYDIG

-607 NREHFRMDNMEIIE
+607 NREHFHMDNMEIIE
-621 APAPEGLEELPVPTH
+621 ALAPEGLEELPVPTH
-636 AFIGGSGGRLQE
+636 VFIGGSGGRLLE

-678 METFPVEDEEILQM
+678 LEAFPMEEEEILQM
-692 QVNRVKKF
+692 QVSRVKKLG
-700 WSYHLPQAENP
+700 SYHLPQAENP

-719 RERETDLVDKV
+719 REL
-730 KKALLAEEE
+730 EE
-739 NRNRGN
+739 NDTK
-745 GEVQR
+745 

>member
-38 IVMREQTDSTEAAQA
+38 IVMRDQTDAEAARA
-53 DGQPLVEL
+53 KGHSLVSL
-61 HCGRM
+61 HRGRM
-66 DREQMQKFLHDE
+66 DRKQMEEFLCND

-86 THPYARAVTEN
+86 THPYARVVTEN
-97 LWGAVDTLKSLEK
+97 IRDAVKTQSS
-110 DAHFPIYLRLEREIA
+110 IYLRLEREISQ
-125 GITEADGN
+125 TPEAEDPA
-133 VTNIQYFE
+133 VSIRYFE
-141 NNADCAKALENTEG
+141 SNADCAKVLENTEG
-155 NILLTTGSKELAVYC
+155 NILLTTGSKELPTYC
-170 ASGRLNNRLYVR
+170 ASGRLHDRLYVR

-190 ELCMD
+190 ELCME

-228 TKNSGRTGGYQEKL
+228 TKNSGRTGGYREKL
-242 AAAEMLGIPV
+242 EAAKMLGIPV
-252 YVIEPAQKTSDAA
+252 YVIQPVKNTVEAI
-265 GNIPGTDAYSFAG
+265 GNMPRTDTYSFEG

-292 PQGSLEICLAGIGMG
+292 GQGSMEICLAGIGMG

-327 GAERMIEG
+327 GAERMIER
-335 YSARIE
+335 YSAKIE
-341 KKPYYMTAQI
+341 KRPYYMTEQI
-351 LPYLEQLQESESLAQ
+351 LPYLEQLQKNGFTAQ
-366 QGTLRVTV
+366 KDPLRVTV

-393 QEAIAAGQLKGSV
+393 QETIAAGALNARV
-406 KILPGISSV
+406 RILPGISSV

-429 AVLSMHGKK
+429 AILSMHGKK
-438 LNHLPATVAGHEK
+438 LNRLSATVESHEK
-451 TFLLTSGSED
+451 VFLLTSGSED
-461 IRKIGRMLTETGL
+461 IRKIGRLLAEAGLTD
-474 GTCEV
+474 CEV
-479 IVGYQLSYPEENIR
+479 IVGYQLSYPEESIR
-493 ILTPEQCEEIT
+493 ILTPGQCEEIT
-504 EDGLYTCMIRNPHPQ
+504 EEGLYTCLIRNPHWQ
-519 PGRLTHGREDTCFL
+519 PERLTHGRSDTCFL
-533 RDSSGTEGKMR
+533 RDAK
-544 RTPMTKEE
+544 TPMTKEE

-559 KLHLTERSVVYDIG
+559 KLHLTQNAVVYDIG
-573 SGTGSVAVEIA
+573 SGTGSVAIEIA
-584 GLSGQL
+584 GVPGGV

-597 KPEAVELLRK
+597 KPETVELLRK
-607 NREHFRMDNMEIIE
+607 NREQFHMDNIQIIE

-636 AFIGGSGGRLQE
+636 AFVGGSGGRLPD
-648 ILQVL
+648 ILQTL

-669 ETIAELREV
+669 ETIAELKEV
-678 METFPVEDEEILQM
+678 LDTFPVEEEEILQM
-692 QVNRVKKF
+692 QVSRVKKLGG
-700 WSYHLPQAENP
+700 YHLPQAENP

-719 RERETDLVDKV
+719 RETGTNPMDNAKKTKPGIGETGNGK
-730 KKALLAEEE
+730 
-739 NRNRGN
+739 N

>member
-38 IVMREQTDSTEAAQA
+38 IVMRDQTDAEAARAKEQS
-53 DGQPLVEL
+53 LVSL
-61 HCGRM
+61 HRGRM
-66 DREQMQKFLHDE
+66 DRKQIEEFLRNE

-86 THPYARAVTEN
+86 THPYAKVVTEN
-97 LWGAVDTLKSLEK
+97 LRGAVAALQTSEK
-110 DAHFPIYLRLEREIA
+110 KVQFPIYLRLEREISE
-125 GITEADGN
+125 TPEAEDPA
-133 VTNIQYFE
+133 VSIRYFE
-141 NNADCAKALENTEG
+141 SNADCAKALENTEG
-155 NILLTTGSKELAVYC
+155 NILLTTGSKELATYC
-170 ASGRLNNRLYVR
+170 ASGRLHDRLYVR

-190 ELCMD
+190 ELCME

-242 AAAEMLGIPV
+242 EAAKMLGIPV
-252 YVIEPAQKTSDAA
+252 YVIEPARKTPDAT
-265 GNIPGTDAYSFAG
+265 GHMLRTDTYSFAE

-292 PQGSLEICLAGIGMG
+292 GQGSMEICLAGIGMG

-327 GAERMIEG
+327 GAERMIER
-335 YSARIE
+335 YSAKIE
-341 KKPYYMTAQI
+341 KRPYYMAEQI
-351 LPYLEQLQESESLAQ
+351 LPYLEQLQKNGITAQ
-366 QGTLRVTV
+366 QELLRVTV

-393 QEAIAAGQLKGSV
+393 QETIAAGTLNAGV
-406 KILPGISSV
+406 RILPGISSV

-429 AVLSMHGKK
+429 AILSMHGKK
-438 LNHLPATVAGHEK
+438 LNRLSATVESHEK
-451 TFLLTSGSED
+451 VFLLTSGSED
-461 IRKIGRMLTETGL
+461 IRKIGRLLAEAGLTD
-474 GTCEV
+474 CEV
-479 IVGYQLSYPEENIR
+479 TVGYQLSYPEESIQ

-504 EDGLYTCMIRNPHPQ
+504 GEGLYTCLIRNPHWQ
-519 PGRLTHGREDTCFL
+519 PECLTHGRADICFL
-533 RDSSGTEGKMR
+533 RDAK
-544 RTPMTKEE
+544 TPMTKEE

-559 KLHLTERSVVYDIG
+559 KLHLTQNAVVYDIG
-573 SGTGSVAVEIA
+573 SGTGSVAIEIA
-584 GLSGQL
+584 GVPGGV

-607 NREHFRMDNMEIIE
+607 NREQFHMDNIQIIE

-636 AFIGGSGGRLQE
+636 AFIGGSGGRLLD
-648 ILQVL
+648 ILQTL

-669 ETIAELREV
+669 ETIAELKEV
-678 METFPVEDEEILQM
+678 LDTFPLEEEEILQM
-692 QVNRVKKF
+692 QVSRVKKLGG
-700 WSYHLPQAENP
+700 YHLPQAENP

-719 RERETDLVDKV
+719 REIGTDPMDNE
-730 KKALLAEEE
+730 KKTKQDAGGTG
-739 NRNRGN
+739 NGKN

>member
-38 IVMREQTDSTEAAQA
+38 IVMRDQTDAEAARA
-53 DGQPLVEL
+53 KGHSLVSL
-61 HCGRM
+61 HRGRM
-66 DREQMQKFLHDE
+66 DRKQMEEFLCND

-86 THPYARAVTEN
+86 THPYARVVTEN
-97 LWGAVDTLKSLEK
+97 IRDAVKTQSS
-110 DAHFPIYLRLEREIA
+110 IYLRLEREISQ
-125 GITEADGN
+125 TPEAEDPA
-133 VTNIQYFE
+133 VSIRYFE
-141 NNADCAKALENTEG
+141 SNADCAKALENTEG
-155 NILLTTGSKELAVYC
+155 NILLTTGSKELATYC
-170 ASGRLNNRLYVR
+170 ASGRLHERLYVR

-190 ELCMD
+190 ELCME

-228 TKNSGRTGGYQEKL
+228 TKNSGRTGGYREKL
-242 AAAEMLGIPV
+242 EAAKMLGIPV
-252 YVIEPAQKTSDAA
+252 YVIQPVKNTVEAI
-265 GNIPGTDAYSFAG
+265 GNMPRTDTYSFEG

-292 PQGSLEICLAGIGMG
+292 GQGSMEICLAGIGMG

-327 GAERMIEG
+327 GAERMIER
-335 YSARIE
+335 YSAKIE
-341 KKPYYMTAQI
+341 KRPYYMTEQI
-351 LPYLEQLQESESLAQ
+351 LPYLEQLQKNGFTAQ
-366 QGTLRVTV
+366 KDPLRVTV

-393 QEAIAAGQLKGSV
+393 QETIAAGALNARV
-406 KILPGISSV
+406 RILPGISSV

-429 AVLSMHGKK
+429 AILSMHGKK
-438 LNHLPATVAGHEK
+438 LNRLSATVESHEK
-451 TFLLTSGSED
+451 VFLLTSGSED
-461 IRKIGRMLTETGL
+461 IRKIGRLLAEAGLTD
-474 GTCEV
+474 CEV
-479 IVGYQLSYPEENIR
+479 IVGYQLSYPEESIR
-493 ILTPEQCEEIT
+493 ILTPGQCEEIT
-504 EDGLYTCMIRNPHPQ
+504 EEGLYTCLIRNPHWQ
-519 PGRLTHGREDTCFL
+519 PERLTHGRSDTCFL
-533 RDSSGTEGKMR
+533 RDAK
-544 RTPMTKEE
+544 TPMTKEE

-559 KLHLTERSVVYDIG
+559 KLHLTQNAVVYDIG
-573 SGTGSVAVEIA
+573 SGTGSVAIEIA
-584 GLSGQL
+584 GVPGGV

-597 KPEAVELLRK
+597 KPETVELLRK
-607 NREHFRMDNMEIIE
+607 NREQFHMDNIQIIE

-636 AFIGGSGGRLQE
+636 AFVGGSGGRLPD
-648 ILQVL
+648 ILQTL

-669 ETIAELREV
+669 ETIAELKEV
-678 METFPVEDEEILQM
+678 LDTFPVEEEEILQM
-692 QVNRVKKF
+692 QVSRVKKLGG
-700 WSYHLPQAENP
+700 YHLPQAENP

-719 RERETDLVDKV
+719 RETGTNPMDNAKKTKPGIGETGNGK
-730 KKALLAEEE
+730 
-739 NRNRGN
+739 N

>member
-38 IVMREQTDSTEAAQA
+38 IVMREQMDAEAAGA
-53 DGQPLVEL
+53 KKQPLVSL
-61 HCGRM
+61 HRGRM
-66 DREQMQKFLHDE
+66 DRKQIEEFLRNE
-78 GYEIVVDA
+78 GYGIVVDA
-86 THPYARAVTEN
+86 THPYAKVVTEN
-97 LWGAVDTLKSLEK
+97 LRGAVAALQTSEK
-110 DAHFPIYLRLEREIA
+110 KAQFPIYLRLEREISE
-125 GITEADGN
+125 TPEAEDPA
-133 VTNIQYFE
+133 VSIRYFE
-141 NNADCAKALENTEG
+141 SNADCAKVLENTEG
-155 NILLTTGSKELAVYC
+155 NILLTTGSKELATYC
-170 ASGRLNNRLYVR
+170 ASGRLHDRLYVR

-190 ELCMD
+190 ELCME

-228 TKNSGRTGGYQEKL
+228 TKNSGRTGGYREKL
-242 AAAEMLGIPV
+242 EAAKMLGIPV
-252 YVIEPAQKTSDAA
+252 YVIEPARKTPDAT
-265 GNIPGTDAYSFAG
+265 GHMLRTDTYSFTG

-292 PQGSLEICLAGIGMG
+292 GQGSMEICLAGIGMG

-318 AIETADILL
+318 VIETADILL

-335 YSARIE
+335 YSAKIE
-341 KKPYYMTAQI
+341 KRPYYMAEQI
-351 LPYLEQLQESESLAQ
+351 LPYLEQLQKNGFTAQ
-366 QGTLRVTV
+366 KDPLRVTV

-393 QEAIAAGQLKGSV
+393 QETIAAGALNAGV
-406 KILPGISSV
+406 RILPGISSV

-429 AVLSMHGKK
+429 AILSMHGKK
-438 LNHLPATVAGHEK
+438 LKRLSATVESHEK
-451 TFLLTSGSED
+451 VFLLTSGSED
-461 IRKIGRMLTETGL
+461 IRKIGRLLAEAGLTD
-474 GTCEV
+474 CEV
-479 IVGYQLSYPEENIR
+479 TVGYQLSYPEESIR

-504 EDGLYTCMIRNPHPQ
+504 GEGLYTCLIRNPHWQ
-519 PGRLTHGREDTCFL
+519 PERLTHGRADICFL
-533 RDSSGTEGKMR
+533 RDAK
-544 RTPMTKEE
+544 TPMTKEE

-559 KLHLTERSVVYDIG
+559 KLHLTQNAVVYDIG
-573 SGTGSVAVEIA
+573 SGTGSVAIEIA
-584 GLSGQL
+584 GVPGGV

-607 NREHFRMDNMEIIE
+607 NQEQFHMDNIQIIE
-621 APAPEGLEELPVPTH
+621 ALAPEGLEELPVPTH
-636 AFIGGSGGRLQE
+636 AFIGGSGGRLLD

-669 ETIAELREV
+669 ETIAELKEV
-678 METFPVEDEEILQM
+678 LDTFPVEEEEILQM
-692 QVNRVKKF
+692 QVSRVKKLGG
-700 WSYHLPQAENP
+700 YHLPQAENP

-719 RERETDLVDKV
+719 REIGTAPMDNAKKTKPGAGETGNGK
-730 KKALLAEEE
+730 
-739 NRNRGN
+739 N

>member
-38 IVMREQTDSTEAAQA
+38 IVMREQMDAEAAGA
-53 DGQPLVEL
+53 KKQPLVSL
-61 HCGRM
+61 HRGRM
-66 DREQMQKFLHDE
+66 DRKQIEEFLCNE

-86 THPYARAVTEN
+86 THPYARVVTEN
-97 LWGAVDTLKSLEK
+97 IRDAVKTQS
-110 DAHFPIYLRLEREIA
+110 PIYLRLEREISK
-125 GITEADGN
+125 TPEAEDPA
-133 VTNIQYFE
+133 VSIRYFE
-141 NNADCAKALENTEG
+141 SNADCAKALENTEG
-155 NILLTTGSKELAVYC
+155 NILLTTGSKELATYC
-170 ASGRLNNRLYVR
+170 ASGRLHDRLYVR

-190 ELCMD
+190 ELCME

-242 AAAEMLGIPV
+242 EAAKMLGIPV
-252 YVIEPAQKTSDAA
+252 YVIEPARKTPDAT
-265 GNIPGTDAYSFAG
+265 GHMLRTDTYSFAG

-292 PQGSLEICLAGIGMG
+292 GQGSMEICLAGIGMG

-327 GAERMIEG
+327 GAERMIER
-335 YSARIE
+335 YSAKIE
-341 KKPYYMTAQI
+341 KRPYYMTEQI
-351 LPYLEQLQESESLAQ
+351 LPYLEQLQKNGITAQ
-366 QGTLRVTV
+366 KDPLRVTV

-393 QEAIAAGQLKGSV
+393 QETIAAGALNAGV
-406 KILPGISSV
+406 RILPGISSV

-429 AVLSMHGKK
+429 AILSMHGKK
-438 LNHLPATVAGHEK
+438 LNRLSATVESHEK
-451 TFLLTSGSED
+451 VFLLTSGSED
-461 IRKIGRMLTETGL
+461 IRKIGRLLAEAGLTD
-474 GTCEV
+474 CEV
-479 IVGYQLSYPEENIR
+479 IVGYQLSYPEESIR
-493 ILTPEQCEEIT
+493 ILTPEQCEKIT
-504 EDGLYTCMIRNPHPQ
+504 GEGLYTCLIHNPHWQ
-519 PGRLTHGREDTCFL
+519 PERLTHGRADICFL
-533 RDSSGTEGKMR
+533 RDAK
-544 RTPMTKEE
+544 TPMTKEE

-559 KLHLTERSVVYDIG
+559 KLHLTENAVVYDIG
-573 SGTGSVAVEIA
+573 SGTGSVAIEIA
-584 GLSGQL
+584 GVPGGV

-607 NREHFRMDNMEIIE
+607 NREHFHMDNIQIIE

-636 AFIGGSGGRLQE
+636 AFIGGSGGRLMD

-669 ETIAELREV
+669 ETIAELKEV
-678 METFPVEDEEILQM
+678 LDTFPVEEEEILQM
-692 QVNRVKKF
+692 QVSRVKKLL
-700 WSYHLPQAENP
+700 SYHLPQAENP

-719 RERETDLVDKV
+719 RETGTDPMDNA
-730 KKALLAEEE
+730 KKIKPGIGEAG
-739 NRNRGN
+739 NGKN

>member
-38 IVMREQTDSTEAAQA
+38 IVMREQKKGTEAGGAKE
-53 DGQPLVEL
+53 QPLVSL
-61 HCGRM
+61 HRGRM
-66 DREQMQKFLHDE
+66 DRKQMEEFLRNE

-86 THPYARAVTEN
+86 THPYARVVTEN
-97 LWGAVDTLKSLEK
+97 IRDAVKTQS
-110 DAHFPIYLRLEREIA
+110 PIYLRLEREISE
-125 GITEADGN
+125 TPEAEDPD
-133 VTNIQYFE
+133 VSIRYFE
-141 NNADCAKALENTEG
+141 SNADCAKALENTEG
-155 NILLTTGSKELAVYC
+155 NILLTTGSKELATYC
-170 ASGRLNNRLYVR
+170 ASGRLHDRLYVR

-190 ELCMD
+190 ELCME

-228 TKNSGRTGGYQEKL
+228 TKNSGRTGGYREKL
-242 AAAEMLGIPV
+242 EAAKMLGIPV
-252 YVIEPAQKTSDAA
+252 YVIEPARKTPDAT
-265 GNIPGTDAYSFAG
+265 GHMLRTDTYSFTG

-292 PQGSLEICLAGIGMG
+292 GQGSMEICLAGIGMG

-318 AIETADILL
+318 VIETADILL

-335 YSARIE
+335 YSAKIE
-341 KKPYYMTAQI
+341 KRPYYMAEQI
-351 LPYLEQLQESESLAQ
+351 LPYLEQLQKNGFTAQ
-366 QGTLRVTV
+366 KDPLRVTV

-393 QEAIAAGQLKGSV
+393 QETIAAGALNAGV
-406 KILPGISSV
+406 RILPGISSV

-429 AVLSMHGKK
+429 AILSMHGKK
-438 LNHLPATVAGHEK
+438 LKRLSATVESHEK
-451 TFLLTSGSED
+451 VFLLTSGSED
-461 IRKIGRMLTETGL
+461 IRKIGRLLAEAGLTD
-474 GTCEV
+474 CEV
-479 IVGYQLSYPEENIR
+479 TVGYQLSYPEESIR

-504 EDGLYTCMIRNPHPQ
+504 GEGLYTCLIRNPHWQ
-519 PGRLTHGREDTCFL
+519 PERLTHGRADICFL
-533 RDSSGTEGKMR
+533 RDAK
-544 RTPMTKEE
+544 TPMTKEE

-559 KLHLTERSVVYDIG
+559 KLHLTQNAVVYDIG
-573 SGTGSVAVEIA
+573 SGTGSVAIEIA
-584 GLSGQL
+584 GVPGGV

-607 NREHFRMDNMEIIE
+607 NQEQFHMDNIQIIE
-621 APAPEGLEELPVPTH
+621 ALAPEGLEELPVPTH
-636 AFIGGSGGRLQE
+636 AFIGGSGGRLLD

-669 ETIAELREV
+669 ETIAELKEV
-678 METFPVEDEEILQM
+678 LDTFPVEEEEILQM
-692 QVNRVKKF
+692 QVSRVKKLGG
-700 WSYHLPQAENP
+700 YHLPQAENP

-719 RERETDLVDKV
+719 REIGTAPMDNAKKTKPGAGETGNGK
-730 KKALLAEEE
+730 
-739 NRNRGN
+739 N

>member
-38 IVMREQTDSTEAAQA
+38 IVMREQMDAEAAGA
-53 DGQPLVEL
+53 KKQPLVSL
-61 HCGRM
+61 HRGRM
-66 DREQMQKFLHDE
+66 DRKQIEEFLCNE

-86 THPYARAVTEN
+86 THPYARVVTEN
-97 LWGAVDTLKSLEK
+97 IRDAVKAQS
-110 DAHFPIYLRLEREIA
+110 PIYLRLEREISE
-125 GITEADGN
+125 TPEAEDPA
-133 VTNIQYFE
+133 VSIRYFE
-141 NNADCAKALENTEG
+141 SNADCAKALENTEG
-155 NILLTTGSKELAVYC
+155 NILLTTGSKELATYC
-170 ASGRLNNRLYVR
+170 ASGRLRERLYVR

-190 ELCMD
+190 ELCME

-242 AAAEMLGIPV
+242 EAAKILGIPV
-252 YVIEPAQKTSDAA
+252 YVIEPARKTPDAT
-265 GNIPGTDAYSFAG
+265 GHMLRTDTYSFAG

-292 PQGSLEICLAGIGMG
+292 GQGSMEICLAGIGMG

-327 GAERMIEG
+327 GAERMIER
-335 YSARIE
+335 YSAKIE
-341 KKPYYMTAQI
+341 KRPYYTTEQI
-351 LPYLEQLQESESLAQ
+351 LPYLEQLQKNGLTAQ
-366 QGTLRVTV
+366 KDPLRVTV

-393 QEAIAAGQLKGSV
+393 QETIAAGVLNAGV
-406 KILPGISSV
+406 RILPGISSV

-429 AVLSMHGKK
+429 AILSMHGKK
-438 LNHLPATVAGHEK
+438 LNRLSATVEIHEK
-451 TFLLTSGSED
+451 VFLLTSGSED
-461 IRKIGRMLTETGL
+461 IREIGRLLAEAGLTD
-474 GTCEV
+474 CEV
-479 IVGYQLSYPEENIR
+479 TVGYQMSYPEESIR
-493 ILTPEQCEEIT
+493 ILTPGQCEEIT
-504 EDGLYTCMIRNPHPQ
+504 EEGLYTCLIRNPHWQ
-519 PGRLTHGREDTCFL
+519 PERLTHGRADICFL
-533 RDSSGTEGKMR
+533 RDAK
-544 RTPMTKEE
+544 TPMTKEE

-559 KLHLTERSVVYDIG
+559 KLHLTQNAVVYDIG
-573 SGTGSVAVEIA
+573 SGTGSVAIEIA
-584 GLSGQL
+584 GMPGGV

-607 NREHFRMDNMEIIE
+607 NRAQFHMDNIQIIE

-636 AFIGGSGGRLQE
+636 AFIGGSGGRLLD
-648 ILQVL
+648 ILQTL

-669 ETIAELREV
+669 ETIAELKEV
-678 METFPVEDEEILQM
+678 LDTFPVEEEEILQM
-692 QVNRVKKF
+692 QVSRVKKLGG
-700 WSYHLPQAENP
+700 YHLPQAENP

-719 RERETDLVDKV
+719 RETGTNPMDNAKKTKPGIGETGNGK
-730 KKALLAEEE
+730 
-739 NRNRGN
+739 N

>member
-38 IVMREQTDSTEAAQA
+38 IVMRDQTDAEAARA
-53 DGQPLVEL
+53 KGHSLVSL
-61 HCGRM
+61 HRGRM
-66 DREQMQKFLHDE
+66 DRKQMEEFLCND

-86 THPYARAVTEN
+86 THPYARVVTEN
-97 LWGAVDTLKSLEK
+97 IRDAVKTQSS
-110 DAHFPIYLRLEREIA
+110 IYLRLEREISQ
-125 GITEADGN
+125 TPEAEDPA
-133 VTNIQYFE
+133 VSIRYFE
-141 NNADCAKALENTEG
+141 SNADCAKVLENTEG
-155 NILLTTGSKELAVYC
+155 NILLTTGSKELATYC
-170 ASGRLNNRLYVR
+170 ASGRLHERLYVR

-190 ELCMD
+190 ELCME

-228 TKNSGRTGGYQEKL
+228 TKNSGRTGGYREKL
-242 AAAEMLGIPV
+242 EAAKMLGIPV
-252 YVIEPAQKTSDAA
+252 YVIQPVKNTVEAI
-265 GNIPGTDAYSFAG
+265 GNMPRTDTYSFEG

-292 PQGSLEICLAGIGMG
+292 GQGSMEICLAGIGMG

-327 GAERMIEG
+327 GAERMIER
-335 YSARIE
+335 YSAKIE
-341 KKPYYMTAQI
+341 KRPYYMTEQI
-351 LPYLEQLQESESLAQ
+351 LPYLEQLQKNGFTAQ
-366 QGTLRVTV
+366 KDPLRVTV

-393 QEAIAAGQLKGSV
+393 QETIAAGALNARV
-406 KILPGISSV
+406 RILPGISSV

-429 AVLSMHGKK
+429 AILSMHGKK
-438 LNHLPATVAGHEK
+438 LNRLSATVESHEK
-451 TFLLTSGSED
+451 VFLLTSGSED
-461 IRKIGRMLTETGL
+461 IRKIGRLLAEAGLTD
-474 GTCEV
+474 CEV
-479 IVGYQLSYPEENIR
+479 IVGYQLSYPEESIR
-493 ILTPEQCEEIT
+493 ILTPGQCEEIT
-504 EDGLYTCMIRNPHPQ
+504 EEGLYTCLIRNPHWQ
-519 PGRLTHGREDTCFL
+519 PERLTHGRSDTCFL
-533 RDSSGTEGKMR
+533 RDAK
-544 RTPMTKEE
+544 TPMTKEE

-559 KLHLTERSVVYDIG
+559 KLHLTQNAVVYDIG
-573 SGTGSVAVEIA
+573 SGTGSVAIEIA
-584 GLSGQL
+584 GVPGGV

-597 KPEAVELLRK
+597 KPETVELLRK
-607 NREHFRMDNMEIIE
+607 NREQFHMDNIQIIE

-636 AFIGGSGGRLQE
+636 AFVGGSGGRLPD
-648 ILQVL
+648 ILQTL

-669 ETIAELREV
+669 ETIAELKEV
-678 METFPVEDEEILQM
+678 LDTFPVEEEEILQM
-692 QVNRVKKF
+692 QVSRVKKLL
-700 WSYHLPQAENP
+700 SYHLPQAENP

-719 RERETDLVDKV
+719 RETGTDPMDNEKKTKQDAGETGNGK
-730 KKALLAEEE
+730 
-739 NRNRGN
+739 N
-745 GEVQR
+745 GEV